1 MQHGLPVLTQ
11 KGRDAI
17 KSMPP
22 DLTVRCRN
30 ILIQVNGKRSTEE
43 ILNTLHGLDGLE
55 EGFQKLLAGQYLQI
69 FQDCKSLVTM
79 HVQQMLG
86 PKALTLIKKIEEMH
100 FKYGE
105 HCWDHMDELDK
116 TARLFYGEVVA
127 DKLEAEIKKIVH
139 ETM

>member
-1 MQHGLPVLTQ
+1 MEHGIPVLTK

-17 KSMPP
+17 KNMPP

-30 ILIQVNGKRSTEE
+30 ILVQVNGKRSVKE
-43 ILNTLHGLDGLE
+43 IFNTLQGLDGLE
-55 EGFQKLLAGQYLQI
+55 EGFRKLLAGQYLQI
-69 FQDCKSLVTM
+69 FPDCKSLVTM
-79 HVQQMLG
+79 QVQQMLG
-86 PKALTLIKKIEEMH
+86 PKAPTLIKKIEEMH
-100 FKYGE
+100 IKYGE

-127 DKLEAEIKKIVH
+127 DELEAEIKKIVR